1 MLPRELVRSKIDIYF
16 KENVVIAIKLGRSVG
31 SFLLKILIDKA
42 LMHSNSHTYR
52 ELSCAPLF

>member
-1 MLPRELVRSKIDIYF
+1 MLPTELVRSKIDSYF

-42 LMHSNSHTYR
+42 ITSDSIRRYSN
-52 ELSCAPLF
+52 AF